1 MTNFISTPQIRM
13 GKAGSQYIA
22 ADPGDICYSFCT
34 SKPGWLLCDGSEY
47 LVSDYPDL
55 FAVIG
60 YMFVPTD
67 DPDADGNH
75 FRVPNCS
82 GKFLQMVSAGAAVGD
97 MKDAGLPNITG
108 SQETGHSLGLFGPEG
123 TGAFRKHSSY
133 GGSVAGASGSYS
145 KGFTFDASL
154 SNPIYGN
161 STTVQPPSMLV
172 NYFIKY

>member
-1 MTNFISTPQIRM
+1 MTNFISTPQIRI

-34 SKPGWLLCDGSEY
+34 SKPGWLLCDGSSY
-47 LVSDYPDL
+47 LQSDYPSLFECLGIKFGGDDTHFNVPDL
-55 FAVIG
+55 RG
-60 YMFVPTD
+60 
-67 DPDADGNH
+67 
-75 FRVPNCS
+75 R
-82 GKFLQMVSAGAAVGD
+82 FLQMVSADAAIGD

-145 KGFTFDASL
+145 KGFTFDASR

>member
-1 MTNFISTPQIRM
+1 MF
-13 GKAGSQYIA
+13 
-22 ADPGDICYSFCT
+22 CYSFCT

-75 FRVPNCS
+75 FRVPNCK
-82 GKFLQMVSAGAAVGD
+82 GKFLQMVPEG
-97 MKDAGLPNITG
+97 KDHGILGEEKQAGLPNITG
-108 SQETGHSLGLFGPEG
+108 TLGF
-123 TGAFRKHSSY
+123 
-133 GGSVAGASGSYS
+133 GGSVARSGAFATEPNNTCGSY
-145 KGFTFDASL
+145 GGGDTCGANYFTNFDASR
-154 SNPIYGN
+154 SSSIYGN
-161 STTVQPPSMLV
+161 STTVQPPSILV